1 MQLTHTANPVAN
13 FPFATYADVMYY
25 LHTIR
30 ITPEDKQKVVHR
42 LSEEISGKN
51 LSRIYSRLDY
61 LSTLKDDW
69 DGEGA
74 LPVSKRVIDNLKS
87 VLLISLDADWQDW
100 LVGADANAALG
111 LQSDKTNACISLGAK
126 EFSYYARI
134 NGKRLGESHINFNS
148 EKYIPISLNFN
159 KFRAESSLS

>member
-1 MQLTHTANPVAN
+1 METRQLLHTHTASPVAN
-13 FPFATYADVMYY
+13 YPVATYADVMYY

-42 LSEEISGKN
+42 LLEEISGKN

-61 LSTLKDDW
+61 LSSLKEDW

-87 VLLISLDADWQDW
+87 VLLISFDEDWKDW
-100 LVGADANAALG
+100 LLGADSNATLG

-134 NGKRLGESHINFNS
+134 NGKRLGESHVDFNS
-148 EKYIPISLNFN
+148 ENFLNVMR
-159 KFRAESSLS
+159 KIG